1 MPERSFDM
9 PVGPL
14 RMEAILMMAKKWV
27 NGTKLKYSFFE
38 GDSFFTP
45 ATDSNGNHTKLYW
58 KGTEEE
64 KEAVR
69 KAFYTWKSLGIGLE
83 FEETD
88 DHLEALIRIGFAKG
102 EGSWSYV
109 GRDAWDIPKEERTM
123 NFGWD
128 IVNDQDTILH
138 EIGHAM
144 GFPHE
149 HQNPKAGIVWDEEA
163 VYTALAGPPNFWSRD
178 KTFHNIIRKISPD
191 EVQGS
196 SWDPNSIMHYP
207 FGAHM
212 ILSPPEYKNGLTP
225 EEGLSDRDIAWVK
238 QFYPEMDKES
248 YTQLKAFH
256 SEIISIDAG
265 NQANMEFV
273 PEESRYYTL
282 RTFGDMDTV
291 MVLSEFRD
299 GENVYL
305 SGDDDSGEDRNSVI
319 REKLFKGKKYIIN
332 IRLFYK
338 TSAGDTCVMVY

>member
-144 GFPHE
+144 ASPTNTRTPRRGSFGTRRRSIRPWQALPTSGPAIRPFITLLEKSH
-149 HQNPKAGIVWDEEA
+149 PTRYRARVGI
-163 VYTALAGPPNFWSRD
+163 P
-178 KTFHNIIRKISPD
+178 
-191 EVQGS
+191 
-196 SWDPNSIMHYP
+196 
-207 FGAHM
+207 
-212 ILSPPEYKNGLTP
+212 ILLCTILLGH
-225 EEGLSDRDIAWVK
+225 I
-238 QFYPEMDKES
+238 
-248 YTQLKAFH
+248 
-256 SEIISIDAG
+256 
-265 NQANMEFV
+265 
-273 PEESRYYTL
+273 
-282 RTFGDMDTV
+282 
-291 MVLSEFRD
+291 
-299 GENVYL
+299 
-305 SGDDDSGEDRNSVI
+305 
-319 REKLFKGKKYIIN
+319 
-332 IRLFYK
+332 
-338 TSAGDTCVMVY
+338 

>member
-1 MPERSFDM
+1 
-9 PVGPL
+9 
-14 RMEAILMMAKKWV
+14 
-27 NGTKLKYSFFE
+27 
-38 GDSFFTP
+38 
-45 ATDSNGNHTKLYW
+45 
-58 KGTEEE
+58 
-64 KEAVR
+64 
-69 KAFYTWKSLGIGLE
+69 
-83 FEETD
+83 
-88 DHLEALIRIGFAKG
+88 
-102 EGSWSYV
+102 
-109 GRDAWDIPKEERTM
+109 
-123 NFGWD
+123 
-128 IVNDQDTILH
+128 
-138 EIGHAM
+138 
-144 GFPHE
+144 
-149 HQNPKAGIVWDEEA
+149 
-163 VYTALAGPPNFWSRD
+163 
-178 KTFHNIIRKISPD
+178 
-191 EVQGS
+191 
-196 SWDPNSIMHYP
+196 
-207 FGAHM
+207 M

>member
-1 MPERSFDM
+1 
-9 PVGPL
+9 
-14 RMEAILMMAKKWV
+14 MMAKKWV
-27 NGTKLKYSFFE
+27 NGTKLKFSFFE

-45 ATDSNGNHTKLYW
+45 ATDSNGNQTKLFW
-58 KGTEEE
+58 EGSAEE

-69 KAFYTWKSLGIGLE
+69 NAFRTWKDLGIGLE
-83 FEETD
+83 FEETG

-109 GRDAWDIPKEERTM
+109 GRDAWEIPKGERTM

-128 IVNDQDTILH
+128 IVDDQDTVLH

-149 HQNPKAGIVWDEEA
+149 HQNPKAGIVWDEDA
-163 VYTALAGPPNFWSRD
+163 VYSALAGPPNYWSRD

-207 FGAHM
+207 FGANM
-212 ILSPPEYKNGLTP
+212 ILSPEKYKT
-225 EEGLSDRDIAWVK
+225 GLSPEAGLSNRDITWVK
-238 QFYPEMDKES
+238 QFYPKMDKR
-248 YTQLKAFH
+248 TFTRLKAFH

-265 NQANMEFV
+265 NQANMEFI
-273 PEESRYYTL
+273 PEESRYYTI

-291 MVLSEFRD
+291 MVLSEVRND
-299 GENVYL
+299 ENVYL

-319 REKLFKGKKYIIN
+319 REKLFKGKKYLIN

-338 TSAGDTCVMVY
+338 ASAGDTCIMVY